1 MKAQGDDD
9 GSETE
14 KTETPTTKASIG
26 ETETPT
32 TKASIGEKRSDD
44 DTTRRITRSRRE

>member
-14 KTETPTTKASIG
+14 KTETPTTKK
-26 ETETPT
+26 TV
-32 TKASIGEKRSDD
+32 GEKR
-44 DTTRRITRSRRE
+44 TPGEAVRRSPRAKGV